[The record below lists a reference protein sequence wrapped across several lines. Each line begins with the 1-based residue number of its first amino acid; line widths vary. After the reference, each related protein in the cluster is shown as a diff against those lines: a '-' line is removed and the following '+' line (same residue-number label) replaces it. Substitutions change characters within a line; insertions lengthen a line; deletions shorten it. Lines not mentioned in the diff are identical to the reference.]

1 MTTVPAC
8 SNCEM
13 DGNSI
18 AGIGQE
24 QGMELTVVR
33 VEVDGVVAFKPDSRA
48 DSLALADALD
58 GVTAWYDEH
67 ARTLLR
73 FCARRVGPE
82 TAEDVV
88 AATFLTAFER
98 RMDFDRS
105 RSDVLPWLYG
115 IAINHLRRH
124 RRDEIRAYRA
134 LARVGVDPLFNA
146 AGISDSHD
154 QRAGER
160 ADARVRS
167 RAVAA
172 VLASLPRRQR
182 DVLLLIA
189 LGELDYAEVAAALDI
204 PIGTV
209 RSALH
214 RARHKLRAALGA
226 EG

>member
-1 MTTVPAC
+1 
-8 SNCEM
+8 
-13 DGNSI
+13 
-18 AGIGQE
+18 
-24 QGMELTVVR
+24 MELAEVR
-33 VEVDGVVAFKPDSRA
+33 VEVDGI
-48 DSLALADALD
+48 
-58 GVTAWYDEH
+58 TNWYDQH

-73 FCARRVGPE
+73 FCARRVGPD

-98 RMDFDRS
+98 RLDFDPL

-115 IAINHLRRH
+115 IAVNHLRRH

-134 LARVGVDPLFNA
+134 LARAGVDPLFNA
-146 AGISDSHD
+146 AGILDSHD

-160 ADARVRS
+160 TDAGVRS

-182 DVLLLIA
+182 DVLLLVA
-189 LGELDYAEVAAALDI
+189 VAELDYSEVAAALNI

-214 RARHKLRAALGA
+214 RARHKLRAAIGA

>member
-1 MTTVPAC
+1 
-8 SNCEM
+8 
-13 DGNSI
+13 
-18 AGIGQE
+18 
-24 QGMELTVVR
+24 MELTEVR
-33 VEVDGVVAFKPDSRA
+33 VDGI
-48 DSLALADALD
+48 
-58 GVTAWYDEH
+58 TAWFDEH
-67 ARTLLR
+67 ARTLLH

-98 RMDFDRS
+98 RTDFDPS

-115 IAINHLRRH
+115 IAVNHLRRH
-124 RRDEIRAYRA
+124 RRDEMRAYQA

-146 AGISDSHD
+146 AGILDSHD

-182 DVLLLIA
+182 DVLLLTA
-189 LGELDYAEVAAALDI
+189 VAELDYAEVATALNI
-204 PIGTV
+204 PVGTV

-214 RARHKLRAALGA
+214 RARRKLRAALGA

>member
-1 MTTVPAC
+1 MA
-8 SNCEM
+8 
-13 DGNSI
+13 GNSI
-18 AGIGQE
+18 PGIGQE
-24 QGMELTVVR
+24 QNMELAEIR
-33 VEVDGVVAFKPDSRA
+33 VEVEGI
-48 DSLALADALD
+48 
-58 GVTAWYDEH
+58 TTWYDQH

-98 RMDFDRS
+98 RVDFDPS

-115 IAINHLRRH
+115 IAVNHLRRH

-134 LARVGVDPLFNA
+134 LARACVDPLFNA
-146 AGISDSHD
+146 AGILDSHD

-160 ADARVRS
+160 TDARVRS

-189 LGELDYAEVAAALDI
+189 VAELDYAEVAAALNI

-214 RARHKLRAALGA
+214 RARHKLRAAIGV

>member
-1 MTTVPAC
+1 
-8 SNCEM
+8 
-13 DGNSI
+13 
-18 AGIGQE
+18 
-24 QGMELTVVR
+24 MELTEVR
-33 VEVDGVVAFKPDSRA
+33 VEVENVAFKPDSRA
-48 DSLALADALD
+48 DSLALADALG
-58 GVTAWYDEH
+58 GVAGWYDMH
-67 ARTLLR
+67 ARALLG
-73 FCARRVGPE
+73 FCARRVGLE

-98 RMDFDRS
+98 RLDFDPS
-105 RSDVLPWLYG
+105 RSEVLPWLYG
-115 IAINHLRRH
+115 IAVNHLRRH

-134 LARVGVDPLFNA
+134 LARAGVDPLFNA
-146 AGISDSHD
+146 AGIVDSHD

-172 VLASLPRRQR
+172 VLASVPRRQR
-182 DVLLLIA
+182 DVLLLA
-189 LGELDYAEVAAALDI
+189 AVAELDYAEIAAALNI

-214 RARHKLRAALGA
+214 RARRKLRAALGA